1 MSHKLLHHKKGNNST
16 EDPQAHR
23 QNGALAVVRVS
34 MSGLLLRVVRM
45 RFQSMRNQ
53 VQEGISQEPT
63 RSKTEQDLEQRPV
76 PGGV

>member
-1 MSHKLLHHKKGNNST
+1 
-16 EDPQAHR
+16 
-23 QNGALAVVRVS
+23 
-34 MSGLLLRVVRM
+34 MSGLLLRVMRM
-45 RFQSMRNQ
+45 RFQSVRNQ